1 MSEMFGVDKFNIVQ
15 DGEYYYFFRSLEPGD
30 IEDIENGI
38 GLKDGKIAH
47 LRTDRER
54 YEENPNNQSP
64 KYNES
69 SEVSLQEF
77 CDHIK
82 IHYRH
87 DTNCIS
93 FSSNSN
99 VALSYGRD
107 WFSDRYVAIKVP
119 KSEIGKTVFNAGEY
133 LLDEISKAISE
144 KEKELDIED
153 SRIIDLLRK
162 IDECNSKDEVVDIV
176 ASIYKLSDSKKSY
189 TGKKLGEKVTI
200 SSRFNKYRALSEEQN
215 LEKDKI
221 FAKLTILEYYGK
233 IRGLIPHTAKNS
245 KLLETVGNAFS
256 SSEIIQYGDTKDLD
270 VIEISPKIM
279 DMLSL
284 LQQANE
290 QLEKENSDKS
300 FVENEKNKIHEI
312 QMKLIEF
319 SMHGYSIENKNGK
332 LVFANNEQ
340 EIELGLDENSSLLNL
355 EDSYQELD
363 IDEMYELTRWKSKF

>member
-15 DGEYYYFFRSLEPGD
+15 DEDYYYFFRSLEPGD
-30 IEDIENGI
+30 NKDIENGI
-38 GLKDGKIAH
+38 GIKDGKISQ

-54 YEENPNNQSP
+54 YEENPNNPSP
-64 KYNES
+64 KYNEN
-69 SEVSLQEF
+69 SEISLQEI

-82 IHYRH
+82 IHYRK

-93 FSSNSN
+93 FSSNAN

-107 WFSDRYVAIKVP
+107 WFTDRYVAIKVP

-133 LLDEISKAISE
+133 LLDEISKAIIE
-144 KEKELDIED
+144 KEKELDKKD
-153 SRIIDLLRK
+153 SKILDLLRK

-176 ASIYKLSDSKKSY
+176 TSIYKLSDSKKSY
-189 TGKKLGEKVTI
+189 TGKKLGEKVSVT
-200 SSRFNKYRALSEEQN
+200 SRFSKYRALSEEQN
-215 LEKDKI
+215 IEKDKI

-233 IRGLIPHTAKNS
+233 IRGLIPHTAQNS
-245 KLLETVGNAFS
+245 KLLETVGSAFS

-270 VIEISPKIM
+270 IIEISPKIM

-290 QLEKENSDKS
+290 QFEKENSDKS
-300 FVENEKNKIHEI
+300 FIEEKKNKIHEI
-312 QMKLIEF
+312 QMKLIEI
-319 SMHGYSIENKNGK
+319 SMQGYSIENKNGK
-332 LVFANNEQ
+332 LVLVNNEQ
-340 EIELGLDENSSLLNL
+340 EIDIGLDENSSLLNI